1 MIKKL
6 FFNILLLVFFVNIGL
21 QAQQTEDDFPVLKQ
35 INPLNIKGH
44 MTFLSEDD
52 LMGRRPGSEGFQIAS
67 NYVKSQFIALGLKP
81 ANEGSYYQK
90 VPLVHGT
97 VKEEESS
104 ASIIIDGKTTTI
116 KLSEDIIL
124 SPYYD
129 KAVSEV
135 TAPLVFVGYGIT
147 APEFDYD
154 DYSGVDV
161 KGKIVVYINSAPST
175 FPTSERAFYSGS
187 SPKYDAAIK
196 NGAIGVISFMHPSNT
211 RRTWASSVSRSN
223 NGGFKWKSPNGI
235 IANSYPDLKVTA
247 FFNNSELDKIFG
259 KTKNKLEEALRLF
272 DEGKS
277 ISFPMNVSAN
287 IKVATKTEVVQ
298 SHNLLGEITGTD
310 PVLKDEYMVY
320 AAHVDHLGIG
330 RAIKGD
336 SIYNG
341 AHDNASGVAILLE
354 IAKTFQALEEK
365 PKRSI
370 LFAIVTGEE
379 SGLLGSDYLANN
391 RPKGKEKMVANIAMD
406 MPFFFHPILD
416 IVPYGAVHSSL
427 GNQTKQVADILGL
440 KISPDPFP
448 EQVIFIRSDHY
459 SFIKQGIPALFIKS
473 GFMTVPSD
481 TVDRSITDVM
491 WRRTHY
497 HTPQDDMN
505 QPFDFNAAATHVKVD
520 FLIGYLVANEI
531 SLPKWNVGDFFG
543 NKLGKKN

>member
-1 MIKKL
+1 MIKKYTIAL
-6 FFNILLLVFFVNIGL
+6 FLAILCFSHAVS
-21 QAQQTEDDFPVLKQ
+21 AQQTEADFPVLKT

-44 MTFLSEDD
+44 MTFLSEDA
-52 LMGRRPGSEGFQIAS
+52 LLGRPPGSPGFEIAS
-67 NYVKSQFIALGLKP
+67 NYVKSQFISLGLKP

-97 VKEEESS
+97 IDNQNSS
-104 ASIIIDGKTTTI
+104 VSLNIDGKNTAIT
-116 KLSEDIIL
+116 LSEDIIL
-124 SPYYD
+124 SPNYD
-129 KAVSEV
+129 QSISEV
-135 TAPLVFVGYGIT
+135 SAPLVFVGYGIT

-154 DYSGVDV
+154 DYKGIDV
-161 KGKIVVYINSAPST
+161 KGKIVVYIASAPNT
-175 FPTSERAFYSGS
+175 FPNSERAYYSFAT
-187 SPKYDAAIK
+187 KYQTAID
-196 NGAIGVISFMHPSNT
+196 NGAVGIISFTHPSNT

-223 NGGFKWKSPNGI
+223 NGSYKWQSPEGQT
-235 IANSYPDLKVTA
+235 AGSYPELKVTA
-247 FFNNSELDKIFG
+247 LFNNTELDKIFV
-259 KTKNKLEEALRLF
+259 KSKSKFDEAMKLFE
-272 DEGKS
+272 EGKS
-277 ISFPMNVSAN
+277 ISFPMNIAAN
-287 IKVATKTEVVQ
+287 IKVATKSKVVP
-298 SHNLLGEITGTD
+298 SHNLLGEISGTD
-310 PVLKDEYMVY
+310 PDLKDEYMVY

-330 RAIKGD
+330 RVINGD

-370 LFAIVTGEE
+370 LFAVVTAEE

-391 RPKGKEKMVANIAMD
+391 PPKGKENMVATIAMD

-427 GNQTKQVADILGL
+427 GKQTKEVADILGL

-448 EQVIFIRSDHY
+448 EQVIFIRSDHF
-459 SFIKQGIPALFIKS
+459 SFIKKGIPALFIKS
-473 GFMTVPSD
+473 GFMTVPED
-481 TVDRSITDVM
+481 TVDRSVSDVM

-505 QPFDFNAAATHVKVD
+505 QDFDFNAAATHVKVD

-531 SLPKWNVGDFFG
+531 SIPKWNVGDFFG
-543 NKLGKKN
+543 NKLGKK